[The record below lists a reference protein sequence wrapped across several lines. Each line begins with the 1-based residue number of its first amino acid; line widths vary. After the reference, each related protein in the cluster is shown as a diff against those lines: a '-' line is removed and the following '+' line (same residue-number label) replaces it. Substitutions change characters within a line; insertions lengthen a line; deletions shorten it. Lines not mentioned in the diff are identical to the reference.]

1 MHQVWHHMQH
11 YIPWRTHIRWRWTLM
26 VGLVMAVTIAILMS
40 VLMDVERDAW
50 LDNQE
55 HQAEVSVNR
64 LAEAL
69 KLPLLSGSN
78 AEVDVIVRGFMQAEH
93 AVLGVAVL
101 HVHGEEQWF
110 GSIQDED
117 RTLVRTYSLH
127 DNLVRLHSQHL
138 WFAQHVQYASTPV
151 GIVAVRYSQ
160 QAWSELSQRLLNRMM
175 WTALLAIILSSG
187 LVYWVVGRIS
197 KPMEALAGAAEK
209 VAKGDYQIQLAA
221 QGEDEVAEAMRQF
234 NRMVNELAHKEKMR
248 DAFGKYLNPKLV
260 SEVFEHGSVTMDNHR
275 QEVTVMFADMVGFTS
290 FSEDS
295 EPEYVVDVL
304 NQHFE
309 VFHRIIDYFSGHV
322 DKYIGDA
329 VMAVFNHPRERS
341 DHVTLSV
348 LAALAMVEACD
359 YLGVLRQN
367 GEKISFRVGLNYG
380 DAIVGSIGANERLEY
395 TVIGDTVNIASRMT
409 GLGDGGEVVLSY
421 ETFERLDERFEF
433 ETLGMK
439 KVKGVKEMLE
449 CGRVVLVDEGLKQQ
463 IRAAISLALD
473 MTLSVDIR
481 KEIGD
486 LL

>member
-1 MHQVWHHMQH
+1 MKWWDKWLH
-11 YIPWRTHIRWRWTLM
+11 YVPWRTHIRWRWTLM
-26 VGLVMAVTIAILMS
+26 VGLVMAVTVSVLMS
-40 VLMDVERDAW
+40 VLLDIEREAW

-55 HQAEVSVNR
+55 RQAEISVNR
-64 LAEAL
+64 LSEAV
-69 KLPLLSGSN
+69 KLPLLSGSR
-78 AEVDVIVRGFMQAEH
+78 AEVDVIVRGFMTTEP
-93 AVLGVAVL
+93 AVLGVSVL
-101 HVHGEEQWF
+101 HAHGAKQWF
-110 GSIQDED
+110 GAISKADRSLVEKAAAQDQV
-117 RTLVRTYSLH
+117 L
-127 DNLVRLHSQHL
+127 RLPSEHL
-138 WFAQHVQYASTPV
+138 WFAKHVQYAHTPV
-151 GIVAVRYSQ
+151 GVVAVRYSQ
-160 QAWSELSQRLLNRMM
+160 QAWADLSQRMLNRML
-175 WTALLAIILSSG
+175 WAALIAVVLSGG
-187 LVYWVVGRIS
+187 LVFWVVGRIS
-197 KPMEALAGAAEK
+197 QPMEALAGAAEK
-209 VAKGDYQIQLAA
+209 VAEGDYQVQLPAK
-221 QGEDEVAEAMRQF
+221 GSDEVAEAMQQF

-260 SEVFEHGSVTMDNHR
+260 SEVFEHGSAKMENRR

-304 NQHFE
+304 NKHFE
-309 VFHRIIDYFSGHV
+309 VFHRIIDSFSGHV

-367 GEKISFRVGLNYG
+367 GEKISFRVGLNCG

-409 GLGDGGEVVLSY
+409 GLGDGGEVVVSY
-421 ETFERLDERFEF
+421 DTFERLDGRFEF

-449 CGRVVLVDEGLKQQ
+449 CGRVVIVDDGLKQEV
-463 IRAAISLALD
+463 RSAISLALD
-473 MTLSVDIR
+473 VTLSVHMR
-481 KEIGD
+481 QKIGNV
-486 LL
+486 L